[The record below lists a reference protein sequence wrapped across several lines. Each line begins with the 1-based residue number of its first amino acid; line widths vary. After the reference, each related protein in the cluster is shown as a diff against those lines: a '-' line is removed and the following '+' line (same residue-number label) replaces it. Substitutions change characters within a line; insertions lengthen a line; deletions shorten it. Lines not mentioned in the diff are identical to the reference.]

1 MKEFSAQTGGRYT
14 YVDDILNL
22 QNLALAFASIFDGCD
37 NFIVSGCRINGT
49 AISDGYVYINGRL
62 RYFPGSAGITSWP
75 RYIYESNM
83 TETVAYANGADKV
96 GRNVY
101 GCAIDK
107 TVPTVIDPLT
117 NAIPQHISISANG
130 GKQLKDALFGKY
142 ALILDPSA
150 GIQSIK
156 GTVNF
161 SNDVSVNGA
170 CVSKSKLGL
179 QSGNNVCQIYYDGDE
194 NLVVQSRIGEGVLY
208 KFVVSN
214 EGGFRFYVDDTSV
227 FEVTSQSI
235 HNKVPVIGDV
245 ATIGNIK
252 TTGNYLYN
260 TGVAA
265 DTGAVYINTLGHNG
279 SNQYFRDTYIGNGK
293 GTVLLEIKG
302 KDSLINMYG
311 GLCISGSQP
320 IGLVLKSNFK
330 KASDLLQKTISWADS
345 DNNSIGYIGYNSVDN
360 NVFEI
365 HNDLAN
371 VSITGLEA
379 VNIGPVIM
387 ENGVSLAKKYASIT
401 YTNGELKQ
409 KADANDVYSIKKAD
423 EIFAQINNGLSQF
436 VIEGVTK
443 ETLRRQ
449 IEAVSLSEVEKQ
461 TPLLKEY
468 LADMAKTD
476 AEKQLICKNIGATY
490 KEEYQKKLKDSGWI
504 KIKEGLFIRQ
514 IGNMVS
520 IQGYVDVIHS
530 GTVFTI
536 PNTIDSPTYA
546 VSFNTTVNSYIGVW
560 RCHIDAN
567 SRNCVVDYCNNHGVR
582 IPFSITYMV

>member
-37 NFIVSGCRINGT
+37 NFIVSGCKITGT

-62 RYFPGSAGITSWP
+62 RHFPGSSNITSWP
-75 RYIYESNM
+75 QYIYESNM

-101 GCAIDK
+101 GCAIGK
-107 TVPTVIDPLT
+107 TVPTVLDPLT
-117 NAIPQHISISANG
+117 NAIPQHVSISASG

-142 ALILDPSA
+142 ALILDPTA
-150 GIQSIK
+150 GLQTMK

-161 SNDVSVNGA
+161 SGDININGA
-170 CVSKSKLGL
+170 CVSKNKLGL
-179 QSGNNVCQIYYDGDE
+179 QSGNNVCQIYYDGNE
-194 NLVVQSRIGEGVLY
+194 NLVVQSRIGEGAIY
-208 KFVVSN
+208 KFIISN
-214 EGGFRFYVDDTSV
+214 EGGFQFYVNNASV
-227 FEVTSQSI
+227 FEVTSRSVY
-235 HNKVPVIGDV
+235 NKVPIIGDS
-245 ATIGNIK
+245 ATIGNLK
-252 TTGNYLYN
+252 TMGNNLYN
-260 TGVAA
+260 TGVA
-265 DTGAVYINTLGHNG
+265 DDEGAVYINTLGYNG

-293 GTVLLEIKG
+293 GSVLFEVKG

-311 GLCISGSQP
+311 GLSVSGSQSVG
-320 IGLVLKSNFK
+320 IILKSNFK
-330 KASDLLQKTISWADS
+330 KTSNSLQKTIFWTDS
-345 DNNSIGYIGYNSVDN
+345 DNNSIGYIGYNSTDN

-371 VSITGLEA
+371 VSISGLEA
-379 VNIGPVIM
+379 VNIGPAIM
-387 ENGVSLAKKYASIT
+387 ENGTLLSKKYASIT
-401 YTNGELKQ
+401 YTNDELKS
-409 KADANDVYSIKKAD
+409 KADANKVYSIDKAN
-423 EIFAQINNGLSQF
+423 EIFARIDNGLSQF
-436 VIEGVTK
+436 VTKDVTK
-443 ETLRRQ
+443 EVLRSQ

-461 TPLLKEY
+461 TPLLKNY

-476 AEKQLICKNIGATY
+476 EEKQTICKNIGATY
-490 KEEYQKKLKDSGWI
+490 KEDYQKKLKDSGWT

-514 IGNMVS
+514 IGNVVS
-520 IQGYVDVIHS
+520 IQGYVDVVHS

-536 PNTIDSPTYA
+536 PNLIDCPTYA
-546 VSFNTTVNSYIGVW
+546 VNFSTTVNSYVGVW

-567 SRNCVVDYCNNHGVR
+567 SRSCVVDYCNNHGVR